1 MGCEVKIE
9 TFDGL
14 ESLDIPAGTQ
24 PGSRLRIKG
33 RGMPRL
39 RGKGN
44 GDMNI
49 LVKVGVTKNPSAK
62 ERELLEKLA
71 KEMNVSVKNKEGFFE
86 KLIK

>member
-1 MGCEVKIE
+1 
-9 TFDGL
+9 
-14 ESLDIPAGTQ
+14 
-24 PGSRLRIKG
+24 
-33 RGMPRL
+33 MPRL